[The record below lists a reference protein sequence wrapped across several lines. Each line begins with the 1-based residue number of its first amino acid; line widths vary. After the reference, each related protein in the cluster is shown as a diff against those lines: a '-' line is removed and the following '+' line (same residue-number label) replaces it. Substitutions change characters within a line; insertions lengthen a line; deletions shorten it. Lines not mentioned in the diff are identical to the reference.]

1 MAALVCTAA
10 VATPVFNPS
19 IFLMYCCLS
28 TFKQVVTEKA
38 QIDGTFETRVPRRNS
53 QYVDTRHRPAKT
65 GFLGLLQ

>member
-10 VATPVFNPS
+10 VATLVSNPS

-38 QIDGTFETRVPRRNS
+38 QIDGTFETRGPGKMC
-53 QYVDTRHRPAKT
+53 QYVDARHRPAKT
-65 GFLGLLQ
+65 GSLGLLQ